1 LWIWLEFLVMEL
13 RQLEYFVTVAQEANF
28 TRAAQRL
35 HISQSGVSA
44 QVRQL
49 ERELGQVLL
58 DRSSR
63 SVRLTEVG
71 QAVLPYARAALD
83 AMQSVRLTVD
93 ELAGLVRGHVTVGMV
108 SGCALPILAELLAGY
123 HDSYPDVGIALT
135 EGGSDRLV
143 ELLREGR
150 LDLALIGSAGAAPP
164 GLEAAVVLDEPL
176 VAAVS
181 ITSPLAARE
190 SVTVDGLRELP
201 LVSLP
206 RGTGVRAALDAACA
220 AAGFESRVVLEASA
234 LPMVAQL
241 AARGLGVAVL
251 PASAARSGYPELHVL
266 QIGHPQPRSR
276 LELAWNGATSTNPAA
291 RVLVEHA
298 RSCVRRLAAKSQPAA

>member
-1 LWIWLEFLVMEL
+1 MEL
-13 RQLEYFVTVAQEANF
+13 RQLEYFVTVAEEANF
-28 TRAAQRL
+28 TRAAERL

-49 ERELGQVLL
+49 ERELGQALL
-58 DRSSR
+58 DRSGR

-71 QAVLPYARAALD
+71 QAVLPLAQAALD

-108 SGCALPILAELLAGY
+108 SGCALPVLADLLAGY
-123 HDSYPDVGIALT
+123 HDRYPGVSIALT

-150 LDLALIGSAGAAPP
+150 LDLALIGSAGAATP
-164 GLEAAVVLDEPL
+164 GLEVAVLADEPL

-181 ITSPLAARE
+181 IADPLAA
-190 SVTVDGLRELP
+190 SASITLDALRELP

-206 RGTGVRAALDAACA
+206 RGTGVRSALDAACA
-220 AAGFESRVVLEASA
+220 DAGFELRVVLEASA
-234 LPMVAQL
+234 LSMVAQL
-241 AARGLGVAVL
+241 AGLGLGVAVL
-251 PASAARSGYPELHVL
+251 PASVAASGSPPLHIL
-266 QIGHPQPRSR
+266 EIRPQPRSR
-276 LELAWNGATSTNPAA
+276 LELAWNGATSANPAA

-298 RSCVRRLAAKSQPAA
+298 RRCVRRLAAPSEPAA